1 MRNSNILNYRDY
13 EEDGLIED
21 VDEYT
26 DENKGQENEAFEG
39 DQLNI
44 V

>member
-1 MRNSNILNYRDY
+1 MHNSNILNYRDN

-21 VDEYT
+21 VDEYR
-26 DENKGQENEAFEG
+26 DENKGQDNEAFEG